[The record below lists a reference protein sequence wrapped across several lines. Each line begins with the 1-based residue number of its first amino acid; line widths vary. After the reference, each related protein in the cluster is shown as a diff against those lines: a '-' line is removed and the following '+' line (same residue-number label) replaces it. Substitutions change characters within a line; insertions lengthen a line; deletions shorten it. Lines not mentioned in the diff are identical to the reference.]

1 MKRIV
6 IIGPESTG
14 KSTLTQQLA
23 RHFNA
28 TGIDEYARTY
38 LRDIDRRYVQQD
50 LLAIGKGQTALE
62 DAVAKNTNSKW
73 LFCDTDLYVLKVW
86 SESKYGTCDEWILQ
100 EIAQRKYDLY
110 ILTDIDMPW
119 EDDPL
124 REHPEPEMRQHFF
137 DIYKDIVIQS
147 GVPFVIVQGNEQERL
162 KRAIQAI
169 LMLEIDM

>member
-23 RHFNA
+23 AYFDT
-28 TGIDEYARTY
+28 TGIDEYARAY
-38 LRDIDRRYVQQD
+38 LRDIDRPYVQAD
-50 LLAIGKGQTALE
+50 LSEIGKGQIRLE
-62 DAVAKNTNSKW
+62 DAAAAIADKPW
-73 LFCDTDLYVLKVW
+73 LFCDTDLNVLKVW

-100 EIAQRKYDLY
+100 QIAERRCDFY

-137 DIYKDIVIQS
+137 DVYKDIVVQS
-147 GVPFVIVQGNEQERL
+147 GIPFLIVEGNEQQRL
-162 KRAIQAI
+162 QKAVETITA
-169 LMLEIDM
+169 LV